1 MAGSELFSRR
11 AVADRLP
18 AATMRANSRRSLI
31 SSAMPPILP
40 FRGRIR
46 SESDAYQ
53 SHPPLTYPRRQAN
66 PRWVAHSAE
75 RKDQGM
81 AVAEPKLVAANANL
95 SVGRGHRLSRRLLA
109 AGAGAVVLA
118 AAVWAGA
125 QYWLV
130 GRFIENTEDAYVK
143 ADATIVTPKVAGY
156 VASLLVGDNQPVKA
170 GQVLAR
176 IVDADFRAALDEASG
191 SVAAAQACVGNLD
204 AQLAAQGSSIRQAD
218 AAVAAARASLELAQ
232 RNDGRRRE
240 MARVGYGSD
249 EQADS
254 ASTDAR
260 EKAATLE
267 RLQAAAVA
275 ARQQVDVLA
284 SQRRL
289 AQAQLARA
297 EAARRQAELNLGYA
311 TLVAPIDGVIGART
325 ARQGQY
331 VQVGAQLMAIV
342 PLQRTYVV
350 ANFKETQ
357 LTDVKPGQPVRI
369 KVDTFPGHDVEG
381 RVDSLAPASGLEFSL
396 LPPDNATGNFT
407 KIVQR
412 IPVKIV
418 FDPRNPLAGR
428 LRPGMSVSAEI
439 DTRGQVRGG

>member
-1 MAGSELFSRR
+1 
-11 AVADRLP
+11 
-18 AATMRANSRRSLI
+18 
-31 SSAMPPILP
+31 
-40 FRGRIR
+40 
-46 SESDAYQ
+46 
-53 SHPPLTYPRRQAN
+53 
-66 PRWVAHSAE
+66 
-75 RKDQGM
+75 M
-81 AVAEPKLVAANANL
+81 AVAEHTRVTSDSAPPSAAMAMRPNRR
-95 SVGRGHRLSRRLLA
+95 VSRRLLT
-109 AGAGAVVLA
+109 AGAVVFA
-118 AAVWAGA
+118 AAVWGGA
-125 QYWLV
+125 QYWFV
-130 GRFIENTEDAYVK
+130 GRFIESTEDAYVK

-156 VASLLVGDNQPVKA
+156 VGSLLVDDNQPVKA

-176 IVDADFRAALDEASG
+176 IDDQDFRAALDEASG
-191 SVAAAQACVGNLD
+191 SVAAARASVANLD
-204 AQLAAQGSSIRQAD
+204 AQLAAQGSNIRQAD
-218 AAVAAARASLELAQ
+218 AGVAAGRASLDLAQ

-249 EQADS
+249 EQADN
-254 ASTDAR
+254 ASTDAK

-267 RLQAAAVA
+267 RLQAAATA
-275 ARQQVDVLA
+275 ARQQVDVLT
-284 SQRRL
+284 SQRQL

-297 EAARRQAELNLGYA
+297 EAARRQAELNLGYS

-331 VQVGAQLMAIV
+331 VQVGSQLMAVV

-357 LTDVKPGQPVRI
+357 LTNVKPGQPVRI
-369 KVDTFPGHDVEG
+369 KVDTFPGHDIEG

-428 LRPGMSVSAEI
+428 LRPGMSVSAQI
-439 DTRGQVRGG
+439 DTRAQTSTQVRD